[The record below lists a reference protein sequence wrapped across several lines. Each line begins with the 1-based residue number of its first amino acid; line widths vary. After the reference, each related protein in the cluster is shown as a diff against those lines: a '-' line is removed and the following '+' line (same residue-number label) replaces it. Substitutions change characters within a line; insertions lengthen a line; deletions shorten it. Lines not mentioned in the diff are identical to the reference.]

1 MTHRALL
8 AAAAAICTGGATA
21 ARAQDCMAV
30 MAQDPQLSGFVGGLG
45 RTGQADLLRQVGP
58 FTVLAPTND
67 AIGRVPINIHNDLF
81 GSTAAD
87 DVDPLRAPAV
97 LNAHIV
103 DGKHPASE
111 ARSRERS
118 VFRTRNGNELIVQ
131 RGDDGRY
138 TLAPG
143 AGGFGAGGT
152 RRIEP
157 ARVLRA
163 DIPCSN
169 GVVHIVDRVLVP

>member
-1 MTHRALL
+1 MAYRTFL
-8 AAAAAICTGGATA
+8 AAAAAIGIGSATA
-21 ARAQDCMAV
+21 AQAQDCMAV
-30 MAQDPQLSGFVGGLG
+30 MAQDPQLSGFVGALS

-67 AIGRVPINIHNDLF
+67 AIGRIPTSIHNDLF
-81 GSTAAD
+81 GSTVMD
-87 DVDPLRAPAV
+87 DIDPVRAPAV
-97 LNAHIV
+97 LNAQIV

-111 ARSRERS
+111 ARGRERS

-131 RGDDGRY
+131 RGDDDRY
-138 TLAPG
+138 TLIPG
-143 AGGFGAGGT
+143 AGGFGVGGT

-169 GVVHIVDRVLVP
+169 GVIHVVDRVLVP